1 MFPYLTYK
9 LLNEAAYRLAGKSA
23 TAPMLA
29 VIGAFP
35 NNLSRIQFD
44 FSHSTTHLGD
54 RLFFLPLMLQ
64 LLADGYQV
72 SLDSDDLT
80 TNKIL
85 TSLYDLAS
93 LPAASK
99 SAVDLVVIAKPAFL
113 AKGRSCPNL
122 LIVDFMDTRI
132 DTDIAGTL
140 TSSFYQLL
148 RCTPSN
154 LSKRVPRLVAS
165 DALNI
170 LADGQK
176 YFLFSNYINSGLFRK
191 WFVNEEKLLQQCKDL
206 QAEGFQIIHVGSAED
221 KAADSRSYPFVGLD
235 LRGGLTLPQLI
246 ALVASPQVEGAVTY
260 DNFLM
265 HLMGLYEKRA
275 FVLFRGRFSKKN
287 QEHHFRSVNGAFFK
301 KDGQLTYL

>member
-9 LLNEAAYRLAGKSA
+9 LLNEVAYRLAGKSA

-29 VIGAFP
+29 VIGDLP
-35 NNLSRIQFD
+35 TNLSRIHFD

-54 RLFFLPLMLQ
+54 RLFFLPLILQ

-72 SLDSDDLT
+72 SLDRDDLI

-85 TSLYDLAS
+85 TSLYGLAS

-99 SAVDLVVIAKPAFL
+99 SALDLVVMAKPSFL
-113 AKGRSCPNL
+113 AKGRSCPSL
-122 LIVDFMDTRI
+122 LVVDFMDIRI
-132 DTDIAGTL
+132 DRDIAETL
-140 TSSFYQLL
+140 TSNFYQLL
-148 RCTPSN
+148 KITPSN

-176 YFLFSNYINSGLFRK
+176 YFLFNNYISSGLFRK
-191 WFVNEEKLLQQCKDL
+191 WFVNEGKLLQQCKDL
-206 QAEGFQIIHVGSAED
+206 QAEGFQIIHVGSADD

-235 LRGGLTLPQLI
+235 LRGALTLPQLI
-246 ALVASPQVEGAVTY
+246 ALVGNPQVEGAVTY

-265 HLMGLYEKRA
+265 HLMGLYEKRT
-275 FVLFRGRFSKKN
+275 FVLFRGRFSKMN
-287 QEHHFRSVNGAFFK
+287 REHHFRCVNGAFFK